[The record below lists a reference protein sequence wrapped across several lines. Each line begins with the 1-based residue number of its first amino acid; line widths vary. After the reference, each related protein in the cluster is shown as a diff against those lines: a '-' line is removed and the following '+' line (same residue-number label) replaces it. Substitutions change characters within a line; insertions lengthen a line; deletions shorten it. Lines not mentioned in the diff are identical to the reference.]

1 MAFKQE
7 ENKLFYIKHYAG
19 DAYIFPFTTL
29 VLVLFGWY
37 DELKFQD
44 VWIFFCMVGSETWH
58 VGGTPT

>member
-19 DAYIFPFTTL
+19 DAYIFPFTIL

-37 DELKFQD
+37 DELTFQD
-44 VWIFFCMVGSETWH
+44 VWIFFFVW
-58 VGGTPT
+58 